1 VWRVDAAL
9 AALYGGLGRR
19 GEAAQVAAAA
29 RALAEELAADVP
41 DADLREE
48 FRRGV
53 TKLISLGESHPAH
66 RAGHAAG
73 LSAREVEVLRL
84 LSAGLSNVE
93 IAERL
98 VLSPRTVNAH
108 LTNIYTKL
116 DVNTRSAAVRFALDH
131 GIR

>member
-1 VWRVDAAL
+1 V
-9 AALYGGLGRR
+9 
-19 GEAAQVAAAA
+19 
-29 RALAEELAADVP
+29 EELVGDVP
-41 DADLREE
+41 DGELRDE
-48 FRRGV
+48 FRRGAGR
-53 TKLISLGESHPAH
+53 LIALAETQPAH

-73 LSAREVEVLRL
+73 LSAREVDVLRL
-84 LSAGLSNVE
+84 LAGRLSNVE